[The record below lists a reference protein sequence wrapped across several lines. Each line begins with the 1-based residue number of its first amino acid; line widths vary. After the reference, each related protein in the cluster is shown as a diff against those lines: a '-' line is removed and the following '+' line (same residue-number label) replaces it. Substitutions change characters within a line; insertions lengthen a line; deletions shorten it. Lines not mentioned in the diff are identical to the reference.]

1 MSSSP
6 NAPATELG
14 PDPAPSTLHA
24 VPESETYN
32 PQPVTCN
39 LPPEPEGTEPGARI
53 PEPEPRP
60 QCRAI
65 KTDGTRC
72 NGIVLKGLHLCWSH
86 FHHRHPALADK
97 DHISIP
103 LLEDHASIRLV
114 MTQIVHGLLS
124 MKLDPA
130 RAKAAI
136 WAAQVAAHTL
146 PRPARL
152 KGNEPKGEPVH
163 RLGADHDGLISA
175 DPDPGS
181 LSSELCALS
190 SPPAPRSEVPGALSP
205 VPGTNLNYLC
215 QVTANAEEVWALQDR
230 TDLGLNQ
237 PPPEQRYI
245 DPWHAAPPP
254 QPFPGWNVPPPPP
267 PPPPLAHESGLPCDC
282 PKCKEYDEKFLLRY
296 YGPTKRP
303 RRKSRNSPDD
313 PDFNPLC
320 ESNQPRCLGPDSE
333 FCCRKCKRVRKA
345 RLAAAPKDDW
355 DEEFT
360 SANEVPEPGA
370 RPPPRVTPETQ
381 YPASPT
387 E

>member
-1 MSSSP
+1 M
-6 NAPATELG
+6 
-14 PDPAPSTLHA
+14 
-24 VPESETYN
+24 
-32 PQPVTCN
+32 
-39 LPPEPEGTEPGARI
+39 PEPIATSTEATTPSQL
-53 PEPEPRP
+53 PH
-60 QCRAI
+60 CRAI

-72 NGIVLKGLHLCWSH
+72 NGVVLKGLHLCWSH

-103 LLEDHASIRLV
+103 LLEDHASIQLV

-136 WAAQVAAHTL
+136 WAAQVAAYTL

-152 KGNEPKGEPVH
+152 KGNEPVGEPVH
-163 RLGADHDGLISA
+163 RIGADHDGLIST
-175 DPDPGS
+175 DPDPAPCTLHPVPS
-181 LSSELCALS
+181 APSSEAPCTLH
-190 SPPAPRSEVPGALSP
+190 PAPS
-205 VPGTNLNYLC
+205 TLNYLC
-215 QVTANAEEVWALQDR
+215 QVSATAEEVWALQDR
-230 TDLGLNQ
+230 TDLGVNQ

-267 PPPPLAHESGLPCDC
+267 PPPPPAHEAGLPCDC

-296 YGPTKRP
+296 YGPTKRA
-303 RRKSRNSPDD
+303 RRKSRNSAGSEPGALS
-313 PDFNPLC
+313 PEPEDFNPLC

-360 SANEVPEPGA
+360 SADEVPEPG
-370 RPPPRVTPETQ
+370 PGVTPETQ
-381 YPASPT
+381 YPANPT